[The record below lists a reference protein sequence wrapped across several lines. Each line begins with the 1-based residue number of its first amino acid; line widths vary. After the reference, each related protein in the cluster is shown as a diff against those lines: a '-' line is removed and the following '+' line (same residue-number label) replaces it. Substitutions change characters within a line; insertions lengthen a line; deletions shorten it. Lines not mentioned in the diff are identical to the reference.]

1 MAISLFLGGVEA
13 CQYDLWYLRTL
24 KMVTIKSAKKRC
36 TEMTTLVLWY
46 QEPTSLQ
53 EFPRLDS
60 GSPSLT
66 SLHFPHILN
75 PALDP
80 PSGVC

>member
-36 TEMTTLVLWY
+36 TEMTTLADTLSY
-46 QEPTSLQ
+46 GTRNQPHYKS
-53 EFPRLDS
+53 
-60 GSPSLT
+60 SP
-66 SLHFPHILN
+66 
-75 PALDP
+75 
-80 PSGVC
+80 V